1 MFCNDCTPATA
12 YTCHKTLIFDVGL
25 DPNKEYSVHITD
37 KHGRVYIIF
46 ITTEA
51 DGTLILDINDAHVKS
66 ILPSHYFNSF
76 GGIYLIEFYDETTYS
91 SDPVNCISLA
101 FLPDGD
107 SSLANT
113 IHAIIPTPT
122 PVAGSIALEDLS
134 NVNTTGK
141 LDGYVLSWD
150 VTISKWIASS
160 TSGIGWNIASQ
171 AEAEAGVD
179 NTKIMTPLRVAQK
192 LAHWLIN
199 DLPNAAITWAAKQ
212 IFTLAPRLSSANASE
227 YLKTDSN
234 KDITSVS
241 SIPAADITESST
253 KKFVPQPTADSD
265 FLVGQATGN
274 VWVKKTLAEV
284 KTILGITTPSASC
297 VLTTTNQTG
306 INNTAS
312 FIDITDLNFS
322 ADANSMYFIHWI
334 ILVTT
339 TASNGFRVALTTPSG
354 SSMEVV
360 RSWYGTD
367 SSNVMNS
374 DDYMGA
380 SQFTNIGAYW
390 VRFEGYVKT
399 GATAG
404 TVQGRIITSNVAN
417 VLTVRAGS
425 GGLVTKKS

>member
-12 YTCHKTLIFDVGL
+12 YTCNKTLIFDVGL

-51 DGTLILDINDAHVKS
+51 DGTLILDINDAYVKS

-265 FLVGQATGN
+265 FLVGQASGN
-274 VWVKKTLAEV
+274 VWIKKTLAEV
-284 KTILGITTPSASC
+284 KTILGVGGGGGSASC
-297 VLTTTNQTG
+297 VLTTANQTG

-312 FIDITDLNFS
+312 FIDITDLN
-322 ADANSMYFIHWI
+322 
-334 ILVTT
+334 LL
-339 TASNGFRVALTTPSG
+339 G
-354 SSMEVV
+354 EV
-360 RSWYGTD
+360 
-367 SSNVMNS
+367 
-374 DDYMGA
+374 
-380 SQFTNIGAYW
+380 
-390 VRFEGYVKT
+390 
-399 GATAG
+399 
-404 TVQGRIITSNVAN
+404 
-417 VLTVRAGS
+417 
-425 GGLVTKKS
+425 

>member
-322 ADANSMYFIHWI
+322 ADANSMYFIHWT

-339 TASNGFRVALTTPSG
+339 TANNGFRVALTTPSG

-367 SSNVMNS
+367 TSNVMNS
-374 DDYMGA
+374 DDYMGL

-404 TVQGRIITSNVAN
+404 TVSGRIITSKSSNI
-417 VLTVRAGS
+417 LTVRAGT
-425 GGLVTKKS
+425 GGLVIKKS